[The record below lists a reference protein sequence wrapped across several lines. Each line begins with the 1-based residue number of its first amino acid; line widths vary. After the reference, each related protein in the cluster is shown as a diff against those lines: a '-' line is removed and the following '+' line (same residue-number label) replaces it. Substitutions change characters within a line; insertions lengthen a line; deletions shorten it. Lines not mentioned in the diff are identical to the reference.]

1 MPQWTK
7 KILRGRK
14 GEIGTSSD
22 ATEGSDIKV
31 SKLLDFIEVSDPKV
45 AKAGEIVRFMHD
57 AKEDEGLFYWLEGK
71 ILQRVT
77 KASRAKRLKYAKNYF
92 NTRLG
97 CFYVTAILS

>member
-14 GEIGTSSD
+14 GKIGTSTD

-57 AKEDEGLFYWLEGK
+57 AKEDKGLFY
-71 ILQRVT
+71 
-77 KASRAKRLKYAKNYF
+77 
-92 NTRLG
+92 
-97 CFYVTAILS
+97 